1 MSQNPLPIPSES
13 GSVPDTAALLPAIAA
28 GNREAFRC
36 LHREWAHRLY
46 QAVLRILRDPA
57 QTEEVVQEIF
67 LEVWMRADR
76 FHPGSGSASGFL
88 LRLARSRAI
97 DRVRASQTHRDR
109 TVLAGTHDYYARTDA
124 LSRVHDD
131 WAVAYDLRQS
141 LTGLTVLQREV
152 VELVY
157 FQSLSHTEAADYLG
171 VPVGTVKSRV
181 FSALT
186 SLRREHLHAA
196 A

>member
-1 MSQNPLPIPSES
+1 MSQNLLLTTTERGSE
-13 GSVPDTAALLPAIAA
+13 PDTAALLAATAA
-28 GNREAFRC
+28 GDRDAFRC
-36 LHREWAHRLY
+36 LHRAWAHRLHH
-46 QAVLRILRDPA
+46 AVLLILRDTA

-76 FHPGSGSASGFL
+76 FHPGRGSAAGFL

-97 DRVRASQTHRDR
+97 DRVQASQTHRDR
-109 TVLAGTHDYYARTDA
+109 TVLAGTHDYYARTGA

-141 LTGLTVLQREV
+141 LAGLTVLQREV

-157 FQSLSHTEAADYLG
+157 FQSLSHAETAVHLG

-186 SLRREHLHAA
+186 SLRREHLHAGQ
-196 A
+196 

>member
-1 MSQNPLPIPSES
+1 MSQNPVPISAE
-13 GSVPDTAALLPAIAA
+13 PDTAALLLAVAA
-28 GNREAFRC
+28 KDAGAFRA
-36 LHREWAHRLY
+36 LHRVRAARLHH
-46 QAVLRILRDPA
+46 AVLRILRDPA

-76 FHPGSGSASGFL
+76 FQPGTGSGAGFL

-109 TVLAGTHDYYARTDA
+109 TLLAGTREYYAKTDA

-131 WAVAYDLRQS
+131 WAVAHDLRQS
-141 LTGLTVLQREV
+141 WTQLTGLQQEVL
-152 VELVY
+152 ELVF
-157 FQSLSHTEAADYLG
+157 FQSLTHQEIAQQLR
-171 VPVGTVKSRV
+171 VPVGTVKSRL

-186 SLRREHLHAA
+186 TLRREHYLAA
-196 A
+196 